1 MAREQLKNLT
11 EPMYYILLSLLKE
24 NHGYGIM
31 QMVDEL
37 TEGRVII
44 GAGTLYTLLGRFEKE
59 EIIKQVAEENRRKIY
74 IITEKGKGLL
84 GEEFQRLNHLVEDG
98 RKFFE
103 FEGERKEPPAGG
115 GSNEQEEPAKVS
127 VTTTTFEQ
135 QTTADTK
142 DDKPVRM
149 PNRGW
154 QLGGAF

>member
-37 TEGRVII
+37 TEGRVVI